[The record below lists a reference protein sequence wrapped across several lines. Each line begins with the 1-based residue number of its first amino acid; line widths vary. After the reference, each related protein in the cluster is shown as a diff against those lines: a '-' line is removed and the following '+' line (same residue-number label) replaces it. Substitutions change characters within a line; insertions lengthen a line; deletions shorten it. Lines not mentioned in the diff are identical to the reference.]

1 MQRRERLA
9 KLGLACARSA
19 WAQEENLCEFGLG
32 MKAEDIIERK
42 LRVRVHPAE
51 HAERRERL
59 MRTSDFIVEQFA
71 CAKIRSHAHQ
81 HSNQQR
87 PRCQRQSRK
96 FAQENTLVFR
106 KKIVVTI
113 REPLERALEIQQVI
127 EPAL

>member
-19 WAQEENLCEFGLG
+19 WAQEENLCECGLG
-32 MKAEDIIERK
+32 MKPEVSIELK

-87 PRCQRQSRK
+87 PRCQRQGWK
-96 FAQENTLVFR
+96 VAQETTLVSPP
-106 KKIVVTI
+106 KIVVRI
-113 REPLERALEIQQVI
+113 GEPLKRALEIQQV
-127 EPAL
+127 